1 METFLRIDVSRET
14 AAKEPVPEK
23 YLMVGGRSLI
33 AKLLLDEVN
42 PACEP
47 LGKHNKLI
55 IATGLLAGTGLSS
68 SGRISIGGKSPL
80 TGTIKESNAGGVTA
94 NRLARLG
101 IKAIII
107 EGSPQNDQWHLLRI
121 TPEGCS
127 FLPAEPYLGMG
138 TYAFCE
144 KILSE
149 FPKAAITCIGPAGEK
164 LYSAA
169 GVATIDAD
177 GKPGRYSGRGGLG
190 ALMGSKRIKALIIEG
205 KGSVPLADAEK
216 FKAAHKAYAQ
226 LLQNAPSSKAYRDFG
241 TAAMVAAVNA
251 LSGLPVNNFSRGRF
265 DGAEEIGAEA
275 LNARIRQRG
284 GEGRTTHACMPGCV
298 IGCSNIYVDSEGKT
312 IVSPIE
318 YESIGLLGSN
328 LGISDFDVIARL
340 NFLCNDIG
348 LDTIE
353 AGAALGVAM
362 EAGVLPFGD
371 GDGAARI
378 LEEAR
383 HGSVLGRV
391 IGNGAVVTGRVFA
404 ITNVPAVKGQ
414 AMAAYDP
421 RAIKGMGVTYATSA
435 MGADHTAGP
444 TARSPVDHRD
454 PKGQAAVSL
463 KMQKLLPI
471 FDCTGLCLFT
481 IGAIGPRLDLV
492 LDLLNARFGWNL
504 DQSWFEKMSVETLKD
519 ERRFNELA
527 GFTQV
532 HHRLPECFTERPL
545 PELDSVF
552 DVPVE
557 DLDHLMKYE

>member
-1 METFLRIDVSRET
+1 MEKILRVDVSRMT
-14 AAKEPVPEK
+14 VAAEPVAEK
-23 YLMVGGRSLI
+23 YLKVGGRSLI
-33 AKLLLDEVN
+33 AKLLLDEVR

-55 IATGLLAGTGLSS
+55 IATGLLSGTGLSS

-80 TGTIKESNAGGVTA
+80 TGTIKESNAGGISA
-94 NRLARLG
+94 DRLARLG
-101 IKAIII
+101 IKAVII
-107 EGSPQNDQWHLLRI
+107 EGSPRDDQWYVLRI
-121 TPEGCS
+121 TPQGCS

-144 KILSE
+144 KILAQ
-149 FPKAAITCIGPAGEK
+149 FPEAAITCIGPAGEK
-164 LYSAA
+164 LYCAA
-169 GVATIDAD
+169 AIATIDKE
-177 GKPGRYSGRGGLG
+177 GKPGRFSGRGGLG
-190 ALMGSKRIKALIIEG
+190 ALMGSKKIKALIIEG
-205 KGSVPLADAEK
+205 KGSVPLADPEK
-216 FKAAHKAYAQ
+216 FKAARTTYTQ
-226 LLQNAPSSKAYRDFG
+226 LLKDAPSSKAYREFG
-241 TAAMVAAVNA
+241 TAAMVAAVNT

-265 DGAEEIGAEA
+265 DRAEEIGAEA
-275 LNARIRQRG
+275 INARIRQRG
-284 GEGRTTHACMPGCV
+284 GEGRITHACMPGCV
-298 IGCSNIYVDSEGKT
+298 IGCSNVYADIQGKT

-328 LGISDFDVIARL
+328 LGISDIDVIARL
-340 NFLCNDIG
+340 NYLCNDIG

-353 AGAALGVAM
+353 VGAALGVAM
-362 EAGVLPFGD
+362 EAGVVRFSD
-371 GDGAARI
+371 GDAAARI

-383 HGSVLGRV
+383 QGTVLGRV
-391 IGNGAVVTGRVFA
+391 IGNGAVVTGRVFG
-404 ITNVPAVKGQ
+404 IRNVPAVKGQ

-471 FDCTGLCLFT
+471 LDCTGLCLFT
-481 IGAIGPRLDLV
+481 IGALGARLDLL
-492 LDLLNARFGWNL
+492 LDLLNARFGWDL

-519 ERRFNELA
+519 EYRFNELA
-527 GFTQV
+527 GFTRV

-552 DVPVE
+552 DVPAE
-557 DLDHLMKYE
+557 DLDNLMKYE

>member
-1 METFLRIDVSRET
+1 METFLRVDVSRKT
-14 AAKEPVPEK
+14 AFKEPVPEK
-23 YLMVGGRSLI
+23 YTKVGGRSLI
-33 AKLLLDEVN
+33 AKILLDEVN

-107 EGSPQNDQWHLLRI
+107 EGIPQDDLWHLLRI
-121 TPEGCS
+121 TPEGCQ

-149 FPKAAITCIGPAGEK
+149 YPKAAITCIGPAGEK

-177 GKPGRYSGRGGLG
+177 GKPGRYSGRGGIG
-190 ALMGSKRIKALIIEG
+190 ALMGSKKIKAIIVEG
-205 KGSVPLADAEK
+205 QGSVPLANSEK
-216 FKAAHKAYAQ
+216 FKAAHKAYT
-226 LLQNAPSSKAYRDFG
+226 LLLKDAPSSKAYREFG

-251 LSGLPVNNFSRGRF
+251 LSGLPVKNFSRGRF
-265 DGAEEIGAEA
+265 DEAEAIGAEA

-298 IGCSNIYVDSEGKT
+298 IGCSNIYADIEGKA

-318 YESIGLLGSN
+318 FESIGLLGSN
-328 LGISDFDVIARL
+328 LGISDYDVIARL
-340 NFLCNDIG
+340 IYLCNDIG

-353 AGAALGVAM
+353 TGAALGVAM

-383 HGSVLGRV
+383 QGGVLGRV

-454 PKGQAAVSL
+454 PKGQAALSL

-481 IGAIGPRLDLV
+481 IGAIGARLDLL
-492 LDLLNARFGWNL
+492 LDVLNARFGWKL
-504 DQSWFEKMSVETLKD
+504 DQSWFQKMSVETLKD
-519 ERRFNELA
+519 EHRFNELA

-545 PELDSVF
+545 PELGSVF
-552 DVPVE
+552 DVPAE

>member
-1 METFLRIDVSRET
+1 METFLRVDVSRKT
-14 AAKEPVPEK
+14 AVHEPVPEK
-23 YLMVGGRSLI
+23 YLRVGGRSLI
-33 AKLLLDEVN
+33 AKLLLDEVR
-42 PACEP
+42 PSCEP

-55 IATGLLAGTGLSS
+55 IATGLLAGTGVSS
-68 SGRISIGGKSPL
+68 CGRISIGGKSPL
-80 TGTIKESNAGGVTA
+80 TGTIKESNSGGVTA

-101 IKAIII
+101 IKAVII
-107 EGSPQNDQWHLLRI
+107 EGFPQNDQWHVLRI

-127 FLPAEPYLGMG
+127 FLPAEPYVGMG

-144 KILSE
+144 KILAE

-169 GVATIDAD
+169 AIATIDKD
-177 GKPGRYSGRGGLG
+177 GKPGRFSGRGGLG
-190 ALMGSKRIKALIIEG
+190 ALMGSKKIKALVVEG
-205 KGSVPLADAEK
+205 KGSVAFADAEK
-216 FKAAHKAYAQ
+216 FKTAHKAYTQ
-226 LLQNAPSSKAYRDFG
+226 VLTDAPSSKAYREFG

-265 DGAEEIGAEA
+265 DRAEEIGAEA
-275 LNARIRQRG
+275 INARIRQRG

-298 IGCSNIYVDSEGKT
+298 IGCSNVFADAQGKA

-318 YESIGLLGSN
+318 YENIGLLGSN
-328 LGISDFDVIARL
+328 LGISDLDVIGRL

-362 EAGVLPFGD
+362 EAGVIRFGD

-383 HGSVLGRV
+383 RGDILGRV
-391 IGNGAVVTGRVFA
+391 VGNGAVVTGRVFA
-404 ITNVPAVKGQ
+404 IANVPAVKGQ
-414 AMAAYDP
+414 GMAAYDP
-421 RAIKGMGVTYATSA
+421 RAVKGMGVTYATSA

-454 PKGQAAVSL
+454 PKGQAALSL

-481 IGAIGPRLDLV
+481 IGAVGPRLDLV
-492 LDLLNARFGWNL
+492 IDLLNARFGWDL

-519 ERRFNELA
+519 EHRFNELA
-527 GFTQV
+527 GFTRV
-532 HHRLPECFTERPL
+532 HDRLPECFTERAL
-545 PELDSVF
+545 PELGTVF
-552 DVPVE
+552 DVPEE
-557 DLDHLMKYE
+557 DLDHLLEYK

>member
-1 METFLRIDVSRET
+1 METFLRVDVGRKT
-14 AAKEPVPEK
+14 AVKEPVPEK
-23 YLMVGGRSLI
+23 YLRVGGRSLI
-33 AKLLLDEVN
+33 AKLLLDEVR
-42 PACEP
+42 PTCEP

-55 IATGLLAGTGLSS
+55 IATGLLAGTGVSS

-80 TGTIKESNAGGVTA
+80 TGTIKESNAGGITA

-101 IKAIII
+101 IKAVII
-107 EGSPQNDQWHLLRI
+107 EGFPQDDRWHLLRI

-127 FLPAEPYLGMG
+127 FLPAESYLGMG

-144 KILSE
+144 TILAK
-149 FPKAAITCIGPAGEK
+149 FPQAAITCIGPAGEK

-169 GVATIDAD
+169 AVATIDAN

-190 ALMGSKRIKALIIEG
+190 ALMGSKKIKALIVEG
-205 KGSVPLADAEK
+205 KGSVPLADADK
-216 FKAAHKAYAQ
+216 FKAAHKAYTQ
-226 LLQNAPSSKAYRDFG
+226 VVKDAPSSKAYREFG

-265 DGAEEIGAEA
+265 DKADEINAEA
-275 LNARIRQRG
+275 INARIRQRG

-298 IGCSNIYVDSEGKT
+298 IGCSNVYADPEGKT

-318 YESIGLLGSN
+318 YENIGLLGSN
-328 LGISDFDVIARL
+328 LGISDLDVIARL

-362 EAGVLPFGD
+362 EAGIIRFGD
-371 GDGAARI
+371 GQGAVRV

-383 HGSVLGRV
+383 QGGVLGRV
-391 IGNGAVVTGRVFA
+391 IANGAVLTGRVFA
-404 ITNVPAVKGQ
+404 IANVPVVKGQ

-444 TARSPVDHRD
+444 TARAQVDHRD
-454 PKGQAAVSL
+454 PKVQAALSL

-481 IGAIGPRLDLV
+481 IGAVGPRLDLV
-492 LDLLNARFGWNL
+492 LDLLNARFGWGL

-519 ERRFNELA
+519 EYRFNELA
-527 GFTQV
+527 GFTRV

-545 PELDSVF
+545 RELGTVF
-552 DVPVE
+552 DVSEE
-557 DLDHLMKYE
+557 DLDHLLQYE

>member
-1 METFLRIDVSRET
+1 METFLRVDVGRKT
-14 AAKEPVPEK
+14 AFKEPAPEK
-23 YLMVGGRSLI
+23 YTKVGGRSLI

-107 EGSPQNDQWHLLRI
+107 EGIPQDDLWHLLRI
-121 TPEGCS
+121 TPEGCQ
-127 FLPAEPYLGMG
+127 FLPAEPYSGMG

-149 FPKAAITCIGPAGEK
+149 YPKAAITCIGPAGEK

-169 GVATIDAD
+169 GVATIDTD

-190 ALMGSKRIKALIIEG
+190 ALMGSKKIKAVIIEG
-205 KGSVPLADAEK
+205 KGSVPIADSEK
-216 FKAAHKAYAQ
+216 FKAAHTAYTQ
-226 LLQNAPSSKAYRDFG
+226 LLKDAPSSKAYREFG

-251 LSGLPVNNFSRGRF
+251 LSGLPVKNFSRGRF

-284 GEGRTTHACMPGCV
+284 GDGRTTHACMPGCV
-298 IGCSNIYVDSEGKT
+298 IGCSNIYADIDGKA

-318 YESIGLLGSN
+318 FESIGLLGSN

-340 NFLCNDIG
+340 NYLCNDIG

-353 AGAALGVAM
+353 TGAALGVAM

-383 HGSVLGRV
+383 QGSILGRV
-391 IGNGAVVTGRVFA
+391 IANGAVVTGRVFA

-454 PKGQAAVSL
+454 PKGQAALSL

-481 IGAIGPRLDLV
+481 IGAIGARLDLL

-504 DQSWFEKMSVETLKD
+504 DQSWFQKMSVETLKD
-519 ERRFNELA
+519 EHRFNELA

-545 PELDSVF
+545 PELESVF
-552 DVPVE
+552 DVPAE

>member
-1 METFLRIDVSRET
+1 METFLRVDVGRKT
-14 AAKEPVPEK
+14 AIKEPVPET
-23 YLMVGGRSLI
+23 YLKVGGRSLI

-80 TGTIKESNAGGVTA
+80 TGTIKESNAGGISA
-94 NRLARLG
+94 NRIARLG

-107 EGSPQNDQWHLLRI
+107 EGFPEDDRWHMLRI
-121 TPEGCS
+121 TPDGCS

-144 KILSE
+144 KILAQY
-149 FPKAAITCIGPAGEK
+149 PGAAVTCIGPAGER
-164 LYSAA
+164 LYAAA
-169 GVATIDAD
+169 GIATIDAD

-190 ALMGSKRIKALIIEG
+190 ALMGSKRIRAVIIEG
-205 KGSVPLADAEK
+205 KGTVPLADAEK
-216 FKAAHKAYAQ
+216 FKTARKAYTQ
-226 LLQNAPSSKAYRDFG
+226 LLHDAPSSKAYREFG

-265 DGAEEIGAEA
+265 EGAEAISAEA
-275 LNARIRQRG
+275 LNARIQERG

-298 IGCSNIYVDSEGKT
+298 IGCSNIYAGRDGKA

-318 YESIGLLGSN
+318 YENIGLLGSN

-340 NFLCNDIG
+340 NYLCNDIG

-353 AGAALGVAM
+353 TGAALGVAM
-362 EAGVLPFGD
+362 EAGVLAFGD

-383 HGSVLGRV
+383 QGGILGRV

-404 ITNVPAVKGQ
+404 ITNVPVAKGQ

-444 TARSPVDHRD
+444 TARAPVDHSD

-463 KMQKLLPI
+463 KMQKLMPVV
-471 FDCTGLCLFT
+471 DCTGLCLFT
-481 IGAIGPRLDLV
+481 IGALAPRLDL
-492 LDLLNARFGWNL
+492 LLELLNARFGWDL
-504 DQSWFEKMSVETLKD
+504 DPSWFEKMSVQTLKD
-519 ERRFNELA
+519 EYRFNELA
-527 GFTQV
+527 GFTRV

-552 DVPVE
+552 DVPAE
-557 DLDHLMKYE
+557 ELDHLMQYE